1 MTRGRGHG
9 LLDVGPALPGCGH
22 DYGGFLGLGYVQRP
36 SERVIRT
43 AMLNTRALGCVDEQ
57 LEDEF
62 LGRMD
67 TARGRHTFVDFL
79 TTSRVRPSPR

>member
-1 MTRGRGHG
+1 
-9 LLDVGPALPGCGH
+9 
-22 DYGGFLGLGYVQRP
+22 
-36 SERVIRT
+36 VIRT

-79 TTSRVRPSPR
+79 TTSRVRPSPS